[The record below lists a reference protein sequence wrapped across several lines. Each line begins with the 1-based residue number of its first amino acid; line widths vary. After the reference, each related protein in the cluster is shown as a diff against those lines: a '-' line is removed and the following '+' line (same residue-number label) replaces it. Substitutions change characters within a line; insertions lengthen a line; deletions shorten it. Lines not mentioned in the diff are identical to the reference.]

1 MVILQTARLSLRTV
15 EEADAPFYLNLLN
28 TREFIENIG
37 DRGIRTL
44 AAARDAIANG
54 PVAMQAALGH
64 SIYLVE
70 LKDSGVAIGMCGLIK
85 RDTLDDVDLGY
96 AFLPPYFG
104 QGYGHE
110 AAAAVL
116 EHARG
121 ALGMTRLVAI
131 TSPGNIASIA
141 LLEKLGMRFEKLV
154 HLHPEDTGTRLYSID
169 LGLAS

>member
-1 MVILQTARLSLRTV
+1 MRILETARLSLRTV
-15 EEADAPFYLNLLN
+15 EQADAPFYLNLLN

-44 AAARDAIANG
+44 AAAREAIAKG
-54 PVAMQAALGH
+54 PVAMQDALGH

-104 QGYGHE
+104 RGYGFE

-121 ALGMTRLVAI
+121 ALRMRRLVAI
-131 TSPGNIASIA
+131 ASPGNIASIA

-154 HLHPEDTGTRLYSID
+154 HLSPEDTGTRLYGIA
-169 LGLAS
+169 LGVTS